1 MESKAHHSSGPAL
14 SIMESKAHHSSWPA
28 ISLGEANRQLTA
40 PGMPLEIEEKDI
52 RGVRLKVWKHAPQNL
67 REVFLHGR
75 QHGEKIFLVYE
86 DERVDFESFSKAS
99 IHLAWHL
106 KQLGVGRGD
115 RVALAMRNLPQWPV
129 SFFATLLLGAISVP

>member
-1 MESKAHHSSGPAL
+1 MESKAN
-14 SIMESKAHHSSWPA
+14 HSSWPA
-28 ISLGEANRQLTA
+28 LSLSEANRQLTA

-75 QHGEKIFLVYE
+75 KHGVKAFLVYE

-99 IHLAWHL
+99 IHLA
-106 KQLGVGRGD
+106 
-115 RVALAMRNLPQWPV
+115 
-129 SFFATLLLGAISVP
+129 

>member
-1 MESKAHHSSGPAL
+1 MESKAN
-14 SIMESKAHHSSWPA
+14 HSSWPA
-28 ISLGEANRQLTA
+28 LSLSEANRQLTA

-67 REVFLHGR
+67 REVFLYGR
-75 QHGEKIFLVYE
+75 KHGEKAFLVYE

-106 KQLGVGRGD
+106 KQL
-115 RVALAMRNLPQWPV
+115 
-129 SFFATLLLGAISVP
+129 